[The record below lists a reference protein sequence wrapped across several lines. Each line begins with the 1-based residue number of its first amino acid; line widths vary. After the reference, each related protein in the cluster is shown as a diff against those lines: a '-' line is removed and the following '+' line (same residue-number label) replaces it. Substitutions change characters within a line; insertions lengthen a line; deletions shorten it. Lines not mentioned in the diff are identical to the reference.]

1 MKLIVAGQEA
11 ATPEEFAELAFGT
24 GADFG
29 FGVDTELFDGSADTT
44 DEDRIVRLDVAR
56 AVLRDLDGPAAR
68 FASALMRTAERRRV
82 LTWKAAA

>member
-11 ATPEEFAELAFGT
+11 ATPDEFAELAFGY
-24 GADFG
+24 GIDA
-29 FGVDTELFDGSADTT
+29 ELFTGTEDETA
-44 DEDRIVRLDVAR
+44 EDRRVRLDVAR
-56 AVLRDLDGPAAR
+56 EILRDLDGPAAR

>member
-11 ATPEEFAELAFGT
+11 ATPDEFAELAFGY
-24 GADFG
+24 GIDA
-29 FGVDTELFDGSADTT
+29 ELFTGTEDETA
-44 DEDRIVRLDVAR
+44 EDRRARLDVAR
-56 AVLRDLDGPAAR
+56 EILRDLDGPAAR

>member
-29 FGVDTELFDGSADTT
+29 FGVDTELFDGSTDAT
-44 DEDRIVRLDVAR
+44 DEDRVVRLDVAR
-56 AVLRDLDGPAAR
+56 EILRDLDGPAAR
-68 FASALMRTAERRRV
+68 FASALMHTAERRRA

>member
-24 GADFG
+24 GADYG
-29 FGVDTELFDGSADTT
+29 FGVDTELFDGTADSTA
-44 DEDRIVRLDVAR
+44 EDRVIRLDVAR
-56 AVLRDLDGPAAR
+56 AVLRDLDPLAAR

-82 LTWKAAA
+82 LTWRAAA

>member
-1 MKLIVAGQEA
+1 MKLIVAGQVA

-29 FGVDTELFDGSADTT
+29 FGVDTELFDGTT
-44 DEDRIVRLDVAR
+44 DSSDEDRLIRLDVAR

-82 LTWKAAA
+82 LNWKAAA

>member
-29 FGVDTELFDGSADTT
+29 FGVDTELFDGSADSS
-44 DEDRIVRLDVAR
+44 DEDRVVRLDVAR
-56 AVLRDLDGPAAR
+56 AVLRDLDGPAAS

>member
-1 MKLIVAGQEA
+1 MKLIVAGQDA

-24 GADFG
+24 GVDFG
-29 FGVDTELFDGSADTT
+29 FGVDTELFDGSSDRS
-44 DEDRIVRLDVAR
+44 DQDRIVRLDVAR

-68 FASALMRTAERRRV
+68 FAGALMYTAERRRV